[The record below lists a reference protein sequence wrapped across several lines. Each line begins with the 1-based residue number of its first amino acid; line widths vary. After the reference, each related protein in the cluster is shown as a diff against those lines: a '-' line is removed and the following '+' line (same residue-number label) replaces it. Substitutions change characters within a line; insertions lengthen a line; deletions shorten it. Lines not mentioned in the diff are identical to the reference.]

1 MERKTRDS
9 PQKKGTSF
17 KEKRPYRKFKP
28 DSPPNELS
36 VVEKR
41 TLGKIKEDKRAIRN
55 LLGLNPNFKKSK
67 RYEQKKEKKE
77 LTKQQRKY
85 DTMKPGPAKKR
96 LKDII
101 HRKELLLSSTE
112 HGSALELTDD
122 DLQNPYFSD
131 DADDKV
137 PVQHAV
143 AVPVVQGITLPRKL
157 QPMKHLKKK
166 TQKNPNTSPR
176 RSQRRG
182 VLERLADARKQE
194 AILESKM
201 KAHRRTKRAYNREE
215 DQGDREDNDSGSES
229 DDSWGNSDNDG
240 WSTDDDGAGPRGTKE
255 DETRQPSSTRG
266 SASRKKKKKGKKERN
281 KSKKGGKKKG
291 KKGEKKKKGGKKTRR
306 KS

>member
-1 MERKTRDS
+1 MERKTRGS
-9 PQKKGTSF
+9 PRKKATSF
-17 KEKRPYRKFKP
+17 KEKRPYRRFKP

-41 TLGKIKEDKRAIRN
+41 TLEKIKQDKRAIRN
-55 LLGLNPNFKKSK
+55 ILGLNTNFKKSK

-122 DLQNPYFSD
+122 DLQNPYFSY

-157 QPMKHLKKK
+157 QPMKHFKKK

-176 RSQRRG
+176 RSQRPLPRG
-182 VLERLADARKQE
+182 VLETLAAV
-194 AILESKM
+194 
-201 KAHRRTKRAYNREE
+201 RT
-215 DQGDREDNDSGSES
+215 REDIQERREKGKKRTLKAYKDPKAADGDVEDYSSGDES
-229 DDSWGNSDNDG
+229 DDSWGDKDNDD
-240 WSTDDDGAGPRGTKE
+240 WTTDEEEIRPA
-255 DETRQPSSTRG
+255 SSTS
-266 SASRKKKKKGKKERN
+266 SATRKKKKKGKKERN

-291 KKGEKKKKGGKKTRR
+291 KKGNKKKKKKGGKKTRR